1 MPNVIKAAVKAK
13 LSFPKMEDMKQTI
26 ADTAAKC
33 VPNLVKKCDKTAEI
47 RKFIAFPVGFNEI
60 VFIHIV

>member
-1 MPNVIKAAVKAK
+1 MPNVLNAAAKAK
-13 LSFPKMEDMKQTI
+13 LSFPKMEDRKHTI

-47 RKFIAFPVGFNEI
+47 RKFISVPAGFNEI